1 MNFCKGYYDCFLVFC
16 LYHRSECTGP
26 HRYHRRKHLCLIND
40 RRCLLQRPGSNNT
53 HVPLRGKSPST
64 PKGFPSQVRRK
75 DQEGRPCPFSVAA
88 AAAATRTMFFLF
100 STHQGQQQTKEKENA
115 MPQVNRDVNDGNVR
129 YRRRMFRRMNTRG
142 LTKDR

>member
-1 MNFCKGYYDCFLVFC
+1 MIVFWSFVYTIEVNVPDPINTTEETSMQNQRQTMLVAEAG
-16 LYHRSECTGP
+16 SV
-26 HRYHRRKHLCLIND
+26 
-40 RRCLLQRPGSNNT
+40 SNNT

-64 PKGFPSQVRRK
+64 PKGFLSLVRRK

-88 AAAATRTMFFLF
+88 AIKSMFFLV

-115 MPQVNRDVNDGNVR
+115 MPQVNRDVNDGNVK

-142 LTKDR
+142 LTKDL